1 MTLRP
6 ARRRRYALSQY
17 ATVRGFSLWQ
27 QEWFGF
33 FFPRRRRRPTN
44 KEFLGRVD
52 TFMADSSG
60 KIAQGAHQ
68 MDESVQ
74 VMQGATGRFQSMAS
88 IISSIVKAQK
98 GLKDIRL

>member
-44 KEFLGRVD
+44 YTYASKTTHNILKYRHI
-52 TFMADSSG
+52 TSHAYLLIQ
-60 KIAQGAHQ
+60 KNQGIKNNLDVYVTHY
-68 MDESVQ
+68 
-74 VMQGATGRFQSMAS
+74 
-88 IISSIVKAQK
+88 
-98 GLKDIRL
+98 

>member
-1 MTLRP
+1 MTLKP

-44 KEFLGRVD
+44 TRIKPRRE
-52 TFMADSSG
+52 A
-60 KIAQGAHQ
+60 
-68 MDESVQ
+68 
-74 VMQGATGRFQSMAS
+74 AS
-88 IISSIVKAQK
+88 A
-98 GLKDIRL
+98 

>member
-44 KEFLGRVD
+44 GELSRPGQTAEQVAEAKFFRKPRASEKPLTPPGRL
-52 TFMADSSG
+52 
-60 KIAQGAHQ
+60 Q
-68 MDESVQ
+68 
-74 VMQGATGRFQSMAS
+74 RFVSR
-88 IISSIVKAQK
+88 II
-98 GLKDIRL
+98 G

>member
-33 FFPRRRRRPTN
+33 FFLGAVGVRLTPELSRAAKRRRL
-44 KEFLGRVD
+44 E
-52 TFMADSSG
+52 
-60 KIAQGAHQ
+60 
-68 MDESVQ
+68 
-74 VMQGATGRFQSMAS
+74 
-88 IISSIVKAQK
+88 
-98 GLKDIRL
+98 

>member
-44 KEFLGRVD
+44 AGVKPPRV
-52 TFMADSSG
+52 ARS
-60 KIAQGAHQ
+60 A
-68 MDESVQ
+68 
-74 VMQGATGRFQSMAS
+74 
-88 IISSIVKAQK
+88 
-98 GLKDIRL
+98 